1 MVAFFVANSDT
12 LRPKTSKIFD
22 NLIILFRFK
31 ILITKSQFSAFGW
44 KDLSSYQRQIFKTI
58 DSISLN
64 LAGIVKNEVHTTYKA
79 YYIILFVHDI

>member
-31 ILITKSQFSAFGW
+31 ILITKSQFSAFDW
-44 KDLSSYQRQIFKTI
+44 KKLYAVLSSDQRQIFKTK
-58 DSISLN
+58 
-64 LAGIVKNEVHTTYKA
+64 V
-79 YYIILFVHDI
+79 LFH